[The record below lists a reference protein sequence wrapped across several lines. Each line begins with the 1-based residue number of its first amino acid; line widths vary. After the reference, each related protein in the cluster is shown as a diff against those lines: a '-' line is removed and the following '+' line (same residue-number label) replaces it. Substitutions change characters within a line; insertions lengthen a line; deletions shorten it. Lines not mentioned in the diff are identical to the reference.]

1 MLDCCNG
8 GVFLFPAGRRT
19 SRKRKA
25 VKKTPSGRILVPTD
39 GSYCFDPYQLLQVR
53 RDATDREI
61 TAGYRRFALLYHP
74 VRRQSSTGDDAG
86 FLFTAVSA
94 AYETL
99 TDDEARHALHQILAD
114 YYEESRTADSTTIS
128 DDHRCEARDERETT
142 SNRSRRPTA
151 TSSSSLFVLQ
161 RQQQA
166 KNATTKHDDSIE
178 VTIPTAT
185 TNRNGIHSL
194 LLFPTTTTAAAAA
207 AASSSSSLL
216 ILQSASSSSTTP
228 ADTHHYSH
236 EVSERLFGG
245 PLKLM
250 HQARRFEGF
259 TDPYVIFARVFGSS
273 LYSSSL
279 SGMRYYQQPDDG
291 GGGPSAPAAEDEP
304 PPAPVT
310 ILGQPRRHA
319 PCLPHHLEP
328 HQHQQQRIVDNNGTA
343 CRQLGNR
350 HLTRTMRRCGDR
362 IHIAVTSVVLVD
374 ETTTTTTAR
383 ILAERRDDDENGAAD
398 DVDDDDERWFPMFCC
413 S

>member
-8 GVFLFPAGRRT
+8 GAFLFPAGRRT

-25 VKKTPSGRILVPTD
+25 VKTPSGRILVPTD

-61 TAGYRRFALLYHP
+61 TTGYRRFALLYHP

-86 FLFTAVSA
+86 FLFTAVAA

-128 DDHRCEARDERETT
+128 DDHRCEACDERETT

-185 TNRNGIHSL
+185 TNRNGIRSL
-194 LLFPTTTTAAAAA
+194 LLFPTTTTTTAAAAA

-259 TDPYVIFARVFGSS
+259 SDPYVIFARVFGSS
-273 LYSSSL
+273 M
-279 SGMRYYQQPDDG
+279 SGTTYQPPDDG
-291 GGGPSAPAAEDEP
+291 GGTSAPAAAAGDEP
-304 PPAPVT
+304 PSAPVT
-310 ILGQPRRHA
+310 ILGQQRRRA

-362 IHIAVTSVVLVD
+362 IHIAVTSVVLID
-374 ETTTTTTAR
+374 ETTTTTTTAR
-383 ILAERRDDDENGAAD
+383 ILAERRDDDVNGAAD
-398 DVDDDDERWFPMFCC
+398 DDVDDDERWFPMFCC